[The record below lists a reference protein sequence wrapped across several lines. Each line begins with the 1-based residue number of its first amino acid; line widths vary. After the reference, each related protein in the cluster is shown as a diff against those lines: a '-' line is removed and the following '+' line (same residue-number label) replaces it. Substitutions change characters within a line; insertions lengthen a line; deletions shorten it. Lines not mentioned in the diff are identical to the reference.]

1 MKKLRPQLVEE
12 FKLRQIGLQ
21 FVAGVDEAGRGA
33 WAGPVVAAAVILPLE
48 RMDLSYRLQEIHDSK
63 MMSPSQRT
71 RGAEQIK
78 QIAIAVGIGEV
89 GSGEVDRSGIL
100 TATRKAM
107 AQAVSALCIKPQ
119 HLLIDYV
126 QLSDVMIS
134 QSAFTK
140 GDVNILSIAA
150 ASVIAKVT
158 RDSIMVRYDEL
169 HPGYGF
175 LHHKGYGTKEHRTA
189 LRNLGPSIIHRQ
201 SFAPI
206 RTTSL
211 IMPFAASG

>member
-78 QIAIAVGIGEV
+78 QIAIAVGIG
-89 GSGEVDRSGIL
+89 
-100 TATRKAM
+100 
-107 AQAVSALCIKPQ
+107 
-119 HLLIDYV
+119 
-126 QLSDVMIS
+126 
-134 QSAFTK
+134 
-140 GDVNILSIAA
+140 
-150 ASVIAKVT
+150 
-158 RDSIMVRYDEL
+158 
-169 HPGYGF
+169 
-175 LHHKGYGTKEHRTA
+175 
-189 LRNLGPSIIHRQ
+189 
-201 SFAPI
+201 
-206 RTTSL
+206 
-211 IMPFAASG
+211 